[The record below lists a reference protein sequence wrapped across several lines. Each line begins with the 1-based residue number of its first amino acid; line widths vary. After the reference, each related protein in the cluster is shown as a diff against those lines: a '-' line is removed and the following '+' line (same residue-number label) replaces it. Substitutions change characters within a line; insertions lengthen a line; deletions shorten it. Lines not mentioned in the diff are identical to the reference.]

1 MTEITVN
8 GMTCTSCATHVK
20 DALEKIPGVNAAV
33 VSYPESRAQVMAD
46 TAVSHNQLLAAIAAL
61 GYQGSIRVGDFKD
74 EPKIRDALEG
84 AGLHIAIIGSGGA
97 AMAAALKAVEQG
109 ATVTLIERGTI
120 GGTCVNIGCVPSKI
134 MIRAAHIA
142 HLRRES
148 PFDGGIAATVPA
160 IDRSKLLAQ
169 QQARVDELR
178 HAKYEGI
185 LDGNPAITV
194 LHGEA
199 RFKDDQSLVVRLNEG
214 GEREVTFD
222 RCLVATG
229 ASPAVPPIPGLKE
242 SPYWTSTEA
251 LVSDT
256 IPARLAVIGSSVVA
270 LELAQAFARL
280 GSQVTIL
287 ARSTLFFREDP
298 AIGEAVTAAFRAEG
312 IEVLEH
318 TQASQVAHVNG
329 EFVLT
334 TGHGEL
340 RADKLLVATGRAPN
354 TRSLALDAAGV
365 TVNAQGAIVIDQ
377 GMRTSNP
384 NIYAAGDCTD
394 QPQFVYVAAAAGTRA
409 AINMTGGDAALNL
422 TAMPA
427 VVFTDPQVATVG
439 YSEAEAHHDGIET
452 DSRTLTLDNV
462 PRALANFDTRGFIK
476 LVIEEGSGRL
486 IGVQAVAPE
495 AGELIQTAV
504 LAIRNRMTVQELA
517 DQLFPYLTMVEGLKL
532 AAQTPLGEIC
542 RYRVCRVMPS
552 SRHRSPTLVSGCPI
566 AAIARRS
573 LAAVILNG
581 RPPFRPR
588 ARADAKPAMVRS
600 AINSRSNSA
609 NAAKMPKTSLPAAV
623 VVSMAAPW
631 PVNTLRPMPRAVRS
645 CTVLMRWRKSR
656 PSRSSFHT
664 TSVSPGRS
672 AFRQLTKPGRSSR
685 LPDAWS
691 S

>member
-1 MTEITVN
+1 MTTLKIT
-8 GMTCTSCATHVK
+8 GMTCDSCATHVK
-20 DALEKIPGVNAAV
+20 EALEKVPGVQSADVSYTKGSAKLAVEAGISPDALTAAV
-33 VSYPESRAQVMAD
+33 AG
-46 TAVSHNQLLAAIAAL
+46 L
-61 GYQGSIRVGDFKD
+61 GYRATLADAPVPPVGGGLLGKMREWLGSGDKAGGD
-74 EPKIRDALEG
+74 G
-84 AGLHIAIIGSGGA
+84 GGLHIAVIGSGGA
-97 AMAAALKAVEQG
+97 AMAAARKAVEQG
-109 ATVTLIERGTI
+109 AHVTLIERGTI
-120 GGTCVNIGCVPSKI
+120 GGTCVNVGCVPSKI

-148 PFDGGIAATVPA
+148 PFDGGMPPTPPTIL
-160 IDRSKLLAQ
+160 RERLLAQ

-185 LDGNPAITV
+185 LDDNPAISV

-199 RFKDDQSLVVRLNEG
+199 RFKDAHSLTVQLNGG
-214 GEREVTFD
+214 GERVLAFD
-222 RCLVATG
+222 RCLIATG
-229 ASPAVPPIPGLKE
+229 ASPAVPPIPGLKDT
-242 SPYWTSTEA
+242 PYWTSTEA

-256 IPARLAVIGSSVVA
+256 IPERLAVIGSSVVA

-280 GSQVTIL
+280 GSKVTIL

-298 AIGEAVTAAFRAEG
+298 AIGEAITAAFRAEG

-318 TQASQVAHVNG
+318 TQASQVAHEGG

-334 TGHGEL
+334 TAHGEL
-340 RADKLLVATGRAPN
+340 RADKLLVATGRSPN

-365 TVNAQGAIVIDQ
+365 ALNLQGAIVIDV
-377 GMRTSNP
+377 GMRTSTP
-384 NIYAAGDCTD
+384 DIYAAGDCTD

-422 TAMPA
+422 AAMPA

-439 YSEAEAHHDGIET
+439 YSEAEAQHDGIET

-532 AAQTPLGEIC
+532 AAQTFNKDVKQL
-542 RYRVCRVMPS
+542 
-552 SRHRSPTLVSGCPI
+552 
-566 AAIARRS
+566 
-573 LAAVILNG
+573 
-581 RPPFRPR
+581 
-588 ARADAKPAMVRS
+588 
-600 AINSRSNSA
+600 
-609 NAAKMPKTSLPAAV
+609 
-623 VVSMAAPW
+623 
-631 PVNTLRPMPRAVRS
+631 S
-645 CTVLMRWRKSR
+645 CCA
-656 PSRSSFHT
+656 
-664 TSVSPGRS
+664 G
-672 AFRQLTKPGRSSR
+672 
-685 LPDAWS
+685 
-691 S
+691 